1 MRTLKKTLCLVLCLA
16 MMVGLC
22 AMATSAVSID
32 DYKDK
37 DKIQYEEAVTLLS
50 ALGVLEG
57 YPDKTFKP
65 EGELNR
71 AEGAAI
77 MTRLL
82 TKNTPTGTSSFTDM
96 GDYAWAQ
103 PYVKFCEDYGI
114 INGYGD
120 GTFGPGHKLTTS
132 QFAKMLI
139 CALGYDAKKEGFVD
153 DPAWAINVTKKVTG
167 LNLANGLA
175 GYNPN
180 AAVTRETAAQL
191 AFNTLFQTMVYSD
204 GSSYTF
210 SLIGGGGAGYVT
222 LKDGAPVPNTSYDY
236 YPADPD
242 NVMQFI
248 EASFPEIKVR
258 TMDDDFAVPTNYWY
272 KGKNA
277 QDKTFSAKKV
287 IAETIACDVLGRY
300 AEGINYTTGKTIYND
315 ACFTGTGNTL
325 TVYENGE
332 ELADTLPITDSARVY
347 PFYNT
352 VFGATAG
359 TAGLGGA
366 EALLLDVNGDGVGDR
381 LVVKYPYLAKV
392 IAVQEDKEEET
403 RTVSLQVYKDTK
415 VVVNYASETLEK
427 GDFCLVYPEGKIDD
441 TSTATAEGI
450 KLLLVKD
457 VDSKN
462 GTLTKVTLDSGIYA
476 AALTVGGEDFE
487 VGDPALAIL
496 GPSAGLPVACD
507 KAYYELNT
515 GLTAYL
521 SHGYVL
527 GVISDAE
534 AYANYVFVVK
544 NGAKTETDA
553 FGRTAVYAG
562 YVNQDAKALETV
574 IANVPTTDVAEMTWY
589 APIAMGPTSTKF
601 TNGTV
606 YHATIDGLYRDT
618 PALDSA
624 YKIVTDANT
633 KFVLS
638 TKYGYV
644 GFKGIKNVDE
654 YDGTLE
660 AYALIPSEGG
670 HAIAVYIDCGLLDSI
685 SAPAAPIYVIDET
698 ARTKELDGD
707 ALTTIYTYTAIVD
720 GKAQTVK
727 SKVKITLL
735 GGYGFVIP
743 KYDAKGYITD
753 VTVVSEGGAIRMVK
767 HSFEMA
773 EWVDET
779 LKLDTAYFVC
789 TDTCV
794 VYLIAARTGKVSKIT
809 PEGLSGLKNAMV
821 SAISVSKDDR
831 TLQII
836 YFDQYNY
843 IP

>member
-22 AMATSAVSID
+22 AMATSAVTID

-57 YPDKTFKP
+57 YPDKTFLP

-82 TKNTPTGTSSFTDM
+82 TKSTPTGTSSFTDM
-96 GDYAWAQ
+96 GNYAWAQ

-120 GTFGPGHKLTTS
+120 GRFGPADKLTTT

-180 AAVTRETAAQL
+180 APVTRETAAQL

-210 SLIGGGGAGYVT
+210 SLIGGGTGYMT

-258 TMDDDFAVPTNYWY
+258 TMDDAFAVPTNYWY

-315 ACFTGTGNTL
+315 ACFTGTGNSL
-325 TVYENGE
+325 YVYENGE
-332 ELADTLPITDSARVY
+332 ELTGLLPITDSARVY
-347 PFYNT
+347 PFYNA
-352 VFGATAG
+352 VFGASAG
-359 TAGLGGA
+359 GLGGA
-366 EALLLDVNGDGVGDR
+366 EALLLDVDGDGVGDR

-415 VVVNYASETLEK
+415 VVVSYDSEDYEK
-427 GDFCLVYPEGKIDD
+427 GDFVLVYAAGPIDD
-441 TSTATAEGI
+441 TAAMDSDTFSRN
-450 KLLLVKD
+450 LLLVKD

-487 VGDPALAIL
+487 VGDPALAVL

-515 GLTAYL
+515 GMTAYL
-521 SHGYVL
+521 SYGYVL

-544 NGAKTETDA
+544 NGAKIETDA

-562 YVNQDAKALETV
+562 YVDQDAKALETV
-574 IANVPTTDVAEMTWY
+574 IANVPTTDVAELTWY
-589 APIAMGPTSTKF
+589 APIAMGSTSTRF

-606 YHATIDGLYRDT
+606 YHATINGLYRDT
-618 PALDSA
+618 PALDTA

-644 GFKGIKNVDE
+644 GFKGIKTVDE

-670 HAIAVYIDCGLLDSI
+670 HAIAVYIDCGTLDSI

-698 ARTKELDGD
+698 AMTKELDGD

-720 GKAQTVK
+720 GKVQTVK

-767 HSFEMA
+767 HSYEMA

-779 LKLDTAYFVC
+779 LKLDEAYFVC
-789 TDTCV
+789 TDTAV
-794 VYLIAARTGKVSKIT
+794 VYLINARGKVSKIT